1 MFGLKLDSGMDL
13 FVLFIIVI
21 KFVFI
26 IAAIGH
32 VILTH
37 TDTKFEKYDSTL
49 VYWKER
55 TEFVFILTMAI
66 LLIYHFHPKYHTKPI
81 SSETK
86 LLFFLFGWVLII
98 TAKWGIFVKESPLF
112 KEISNAVN

>member
-1 MFGLKLDSGMDL
+1 MLGVKLESRIDL
-13 FVLFIIVI
+13 FIFFIIII

-26 IAAIGH
+26 VAAIGH
-32 VILTH
+32 IILTH
-37 TDTKFEKYDSTL
+37 TNTKLDKYDDTL

-66 LLIYHFHPKYHTKPI
+66 LLIYHFHPRYQNNQI

-86 LLFFLFGWVLII
+86 LLFFLFGWILII
-98 TAKWGIFVKESPLF
+98 TAKWNIFIKESPWY
-112 KEISNAVN
+112 KK

>member
-1 MFGLKLDSGMDL
+1 MFGIKLDSGFDL
-13 FVLFIIVI
+13 FILFIIVI
-21 KFVFI
+21 KLVFI
-26 IAAIGH
+26 VAAIGH

-37 TDTKFEKYDSTL
+37 TSTKFDKYDDTL

-66 LLIYHFHPKYHTKPI
+66 LLIYHFHPRYQTKPI

-98 TAKWGIFVKESPLF
+98 TAKWSIFIKEAPWY
-112 KEISNAVN
+112 KQIATAVN

>member
-1 MFGLKLDSGMDL
+1 MLGLKLDTGFDL
-13 FVLFIIVI
+13 FILFIILV

-26 IAAIGH
+26 VAAIGH
-32 VILTH
+32 IILSH
-37 TDTKFEKYDSTL
+37 TNTKFGKYDDTL

-98 TAKWGIFVKESPLF
+98 TAKWGIFVKESPWYE
-112 KEISNAVN
+112 EIVNVVS